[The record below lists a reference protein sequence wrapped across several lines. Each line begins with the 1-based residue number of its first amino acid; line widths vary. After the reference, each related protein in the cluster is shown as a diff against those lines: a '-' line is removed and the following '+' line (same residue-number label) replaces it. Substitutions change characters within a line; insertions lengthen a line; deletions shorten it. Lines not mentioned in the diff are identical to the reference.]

1 MNIHASRGPTRL
13 LVSQRLCAP
22 LGNARAKSML
32 CIFPALVLAVT
43 ASPTLPGNASRR
55 TDVPLLR
62 GPNKSPERDAA
73 ARAQAHCQARTWEPC
88 NRQSCCRHGD
98 TCYEKNVHYA
108 QCQPSGHCKPGLHKE
123 DPIQEPWTCK
133 VLSPW
138 IDCVDLN
145 NNCAAWAAKGDC
157 TTNPEY
163 MLQVCQQTCQNC

>member
-1 MNIHASRGPTRL
+1 MPHWETRE
-13 LVSQRLCAP
+13 R
-22 LGNARAKSML
+22 SML

-43 ASPTLPGNASRR
+43 ASPTQLGNSSSGDAL
-55 TDVPLLR
+55 LLR
-62 GPNKSPERDAA
+62 GSKKSPERDAA
-73 ARAQAHCQARTWEPC
+73 YRTQAHCQARTWDPC
-88 NRQSCCRHGD
+88 SRENCCKNGD

-108 QCQPSGHCKPGLHKE
+108 QCQPTGHCTPGLHKE

-157 TTNPEY
+157 ATNPEY
-163 MLQVCQQTCQNC
+163 MLQFCQRSCQNC